1 MRKIFFLY
9 AALVIIVVVLA
20 VIKFQ
25 GFNFISAF
33 KTKTVEVSNQTFNVE
48 VADSDAERM
57 KGLSKRKSLSD
68 NSAMLFVFESKNK
81 YSFWMKEVEFPLDI
95 IFISDDTIVEI
106 VKNAPPQKEL
116 KGSLP
121 IYTPQKE
128 ANYVLEIK
136 GGLSDKY
143 GIKDGDKVKINK

>member
-9 AALVIIVVVLA
+9 AALVIIVVILA
-20 VIKFQ
+20 AIKFQ

-33 KTKTVEVSNQTFNVE
+33 KPKTVEVAKQQFKVE
-48 VADSDAERM
+48 IADSDKERM
-57 KGLSKRKSLSD
+57 KGLSNRNSLND
-68 NSAMLFVFESKNK
+68 NNGMLFIFESKGK

-95 IFISDDTIVEI
+95 IFISDDTIVDI
-106 VKNAPPQKEL
+106 VKNAPPQKEV

-136 GGLSDKY
+136 GGLSDRY
-143 GIKDGDKVKINK
+143 SIKTGDKIKINK